1 MAETKIERI
10 SCSQIGEQYTHIQ
23 HKSGLSIYV
32 SEMEGFSTTEALFGT
47 KYGSI
52 NTQFKTK
59 QEKDFCCVPEGIAH
73 YLEHKLFENEDC
85 DVFDLYAK
93 TGANANAFTSFDN
106 CLL

>member
-47 KYGSI
+47 KYG
-52 NTQFKTK
+52 
-59 QEKDFCCVPEGIAH
+59 
-73 YLEHKLFENEDC
+73 
-85 DVFDLYAK
+85 
-93 TGANANAFTSFDN
+93 
-106 CLL
+106 

>member
-52 NTQFKTK
+52 NRFLLCAGGHCSLSGTQA
-59 QEKDFCCVPEGIAH
+59 V
-73 YLEHKLFENEDC
+73 
-85 DVFDLYAK
+85 
-93 TGANANAFTSFDN
+93 
-106 CLL
+106 

>member
-59 QEKDFCCVPEGIAH
+59 QEKRF
-73 YLEHKLFENEDC
+73 
-85 DVFDLYAK
+85 
-93 TGANANAFTSFDN
+93 
-106 CLL
+106 LLCAGRHCSLSGTQAV

>member
-59 QEKDFCCVPEGIAH
+59 QS
-73 YLEHKLFENEDC
+73 
-85 DVFDLYAK
+85 
-93 TGANANAFTSFDN
+93 SFSN
-106 CLL
+106 SLCSR

>member
-52 NTQFKTK
+52 NTPVQDQAGKRF
-59 QEKDFCCVPEGIAH
+59 
-73 YLEHKLFENEDC
+73 
-85 DVFDLYAK
+85 
-93 TGANANAFTSFDN
+93 
-106 CLL
+106 LLCAGGHCSLSGTQAV

>member
-52 NTQFKTK
+52 NTQFKTAGK
-59 QEKDFCCVPEGIAH
+59 RF
-73 YLEHKLFENEDC
+73 
-85 DVFDLYAK
+85 
-93 TGANANAFTSFDN
+93 
-106 CLL
+106 LLCAGGHCSLSGTQAV